1 MRGARRAQLDPDRVS
16 TLIFAVLFAGVVGA
30 RLFYV
35 VDHLDVFTARPLA
48 ALAIWEGGLTL
59 WGGFLLAV
67 PVGIWMTKRLQLPTW
82 RTADVLAAPVALG
95 ASFGRFGCFLN
106 GCCYGHPTNLPWGV
120 HFPPGSEAALEFPGQ
135 AVHPSQLYNVL
146 AGLAVFGIVLWARP
160 RLRGEGQA
168 WWLMLGSYALLR
180 GVIDWTRVYEAE
192 AQTTLLGL
200 HLTES
205 QWIAAGLVLVS
216 AVAFVRAKPSSAAS
230 A

>member
-1 MRGARRAQLDPDRVS
+1 MS
-16 TLIFAVLFAGVVGA
+16 TLIFGVLLAGVVGA

-35 VDHLDVFTARPLA
+35 LDHLPVFAARPLA
-48 ALAIWEGGLTL
+48 AVALWEGGLTL

-67 PVGIWMTKRLQLPTW
+67 PVGIWMTRRLQLPTW

-95 ASFGRFGCFLN
+95 ASFGRVGCFLN
-106 GCCYGHPTNLPWGV
+106 GCCYGHPTGVPWGV
-120 HFPPGSEAALEFPGQ
+120 HFPPGSEADLAFPGQ

-146 AGLAVFGIVLWARP
+146 AGLFVFALVLWARP
-160 RLRGEGQA
+160 RLRRDGQA

-192 AQTTLLGL
+192 AQAAFLGL
-200 HLTES
+200 HWTES

-216 AVAFVRAKPSSAAS
+216 AIGFARARPAAPVAS
-230 A
+230 